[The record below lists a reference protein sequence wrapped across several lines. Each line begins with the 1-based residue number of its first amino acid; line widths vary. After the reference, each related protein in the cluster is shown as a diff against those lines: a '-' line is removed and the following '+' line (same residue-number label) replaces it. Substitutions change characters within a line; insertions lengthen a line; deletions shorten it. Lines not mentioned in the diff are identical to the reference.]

1 MKNLFFPDHFLRK
14 SPDYEII
21 HFILRQG
28 LSILVK
34 YLLEKGANPRTKG
47 CLSLSLELYHRN
59 VFLTLIETEAGNY
72 EVRNLLITRI
82 SVAPKVPLYSRLDTG
97 CIATLV

>member
-14 SPDYEII
+14 SQDYEII
-21 HFILRQG
+21 HFILCQG

-34 YLLEKGANPRTKG
+34 YLLEMGANPRTKG

-72 EVRNLLITRI
+72 EVRNLLKN
-82 SVAPKVPLYSRLDTG
+82 VFWNNAQFNP
-97 CIATLV
+97 